1 MNSHHLLASSSD
13 GGECIFDNASFSNI
27 RNHRTSNTLIAYS
40 PSKVD
45 FHGVFV
51 RTTKI
56 IFQQWSSLTLRLSH
70 PNIILQSDRLV
81 LDRNG
86 IVNRR
91 KTSCL
96 SSSRGVLLA
105 RSRGGGGG
113 LLGLLSRVEGV
124 ILLAGAVD
132 GDLDSDLTTLNL
144 LGVHLLDGLLLLLLG
159 AEGDETEA
167 TALTALVA
175 SLELLDHETR
185 NGTQGDLG
193 RDGLVGVEELFEL
206 WGVSS

>member
-13 GGECIFDNASFSNI
+13 SGECIFDNASFSNI

-45 FHGVFV
+45 FHGVFM
-51 RTTKI
+51 RATKI
-56 IFQQWSSLTLRLSH
+56 TFQQWLSLTLRLSYS
-70 PNIILQSDRLV
+70 NITLHMDRLV

-113 LLGLLSRVEGV
+113 GGLLLGLLSRVEGV

-132 GDLDSDLTTLNL
+132 GNLDSDLTTLNL

-193 RDGLVGVEELFEL
+193 GDGLVGVEELLEL
-206 WGVSS
+206 